1 MNNKCSYILFG
12 CKITHLFL
20 KCSVRNV
27 LVNGSFVFFNT
38 YNVSVTLKYRSRY
51 IIKNVKIQIKSLAI

>member
-38 YNVSVTLKYRSRY
+38 YHVSVTLKYRSRY
-51 IIKNVKIQIKSLAI
+51 IIKNVKA